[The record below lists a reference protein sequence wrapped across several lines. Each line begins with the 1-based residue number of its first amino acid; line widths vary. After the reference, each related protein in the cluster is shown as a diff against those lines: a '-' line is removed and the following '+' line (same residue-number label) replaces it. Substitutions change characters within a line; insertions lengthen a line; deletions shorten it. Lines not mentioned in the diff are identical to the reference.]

1 MGRKGQALEQIIAK
15 LREEEVALTKGKTVA
30 EGPRLE
36 GGFGPSARLYDFAA
50 TGGGNSHSL
59 PAPLPR

>member
-36 GGFGPSARLYDFAA
+36 GGFGPSARLNDF
-50 TGGGNSHSL
+50 G
-59 PAPLPR
+59 